1 MMAKSAK
8 AAASTPRLT
17 GPSPSFLEKYMKILT
32 LRTCVALACAF
43 ALASCGG
50 GSNTLFLGGSIIG
63 LTKPGLTL
71 QNGSGT
77 PLAIEA
83 NQAQFSFPQLLKSDE
98 AFEVKIA
105 TQPTGAKCSVSNGK
119 GTTGSF
125 DISSVLV
132 TCITDTY
139 NLGGTITGT
148 LDVNGL
154 VLANGIETK
163 AIKAGAKT
171 FTMSAQKDDGTP
183 LVNANGFVSGKVA
196 DGAPYGI
203 TIYQQPL
210 PRFCTVSNGV
220 GTMPSSDLNTVVI
233 NCN

>member
-1 MMAKSAK
+1 
-8 AAASTPRLT
+8 
-17 GPSPSFLEKYMKILT
+17 MKNLT
-32 LRTCVALACAF
+32 LRSCVVLACAF

-50 GSNTLFLGGSIIG
+50 GSSNLLLGGSVIG
-63 LTKPGLTL
+63 LTKSGLTL
-71 QNGSGT
+71 QNKSGT
-77 PLAIEA
+77 PLEVPA
-83 NQAQFSFPQLLKSDE
+83 NSATFSFPQLLASDE

-105 TQPTGAKCSVSNGK
+105 TQPKGAKCTVSNGK

-125 DISSVLV
+125 DITSVLV

-139 NLGGTITGT
+139 NLGGSITGT

-171 FTMSAQKDDGTP
+171 FTMSAEKDDGTP
-183 LVNANGFVSGKVA
+183 LVNANGSVSGKVA
-196 DGAPYGI
+196 DGSPYGI

-210 PRFCTVSNGV
+210 PRFCTVTGGV
-220 GTMPSSDLNTVVI
+220 GTMGSSDVTSVI
-233 NCN
+233 VNCN

>member
-1 MMAKSAK
+1 
-8 AAASTPRLT
+8 
-17 GPSPSFLEKYMKILT
+17 MKNLT
-32 LRTCVALACAF
+32 LRSCVVVACAL

-50 GSNTLFLGGSIIG
+50 GSSNLLLGGTING
-63 LTKPGLTL
+63 LTKSGLSL
-71 QNGSGT
+71 QNGNGT
-77 PLAIEA
+77 ALEIPTGSTT
-83 NQAQFSFPQLLKSDE
+83 FGFPQLLASDE
-98 AFEVKIA
+98 AFEVKIV
-105 TQPTGAKCSVSNGK
+105 TQPKGAKCSVVNGK

-125 DISSVLV
+125 DITSVIV
-132 TCITDTY
+132 NCVTDTY

-171 FTMSAQKDDGTP
+171 FTMSAQKDDGSP
-183 LVNANGFVSGKVA
+183 LVNSDGSVSGKVA

-210 PRFCTVSNGV
+210 PRTCTVTNGV
-220 GTMPSSDLNTVVI
+220 GTMGSSDISNVI
-233 NCN
+233 VNCN